1 MVDMNEVT
9 SSLITIPQFCERH
22 SWPPHGG
29 LRWLIF
35 NAKDNGF
42 AKCVVRVGRRVLID
56 EREFEKWL
64 DAHRQVS
71 VSR

>member
-1 MVDMNEVT
+1 MNEVT